1 MFELTGS
8 GRKQPVSGEAS
19 VENLQRSQVLEDLQ
33 SQALDNQQSD
43 PRSESRLK
51 HAEGLGQGDSTEVQ

>member
-19 VENLQRSQVLEDLQ
+19 VENLQGGHLSENPLSNQRTESQ
-33 SQALDNQQSD
+33 
-43 PRSESRLK
+43 LK
-51 HAEGLGQGDSTEVQ
+51 STTEGLDQDVTIEAR